1 MAIPQPLNYATQTF
15 NFPSATLPLTLPL
28 LNTTTSPA
36 VPITIDPLAYI
47 SDVYD
52 SLFASQVAGTTPLIK
67 NIRSILI
74 KKLLLDQAAQELLFH
89 SILTV
94 DDLIAFTLN
103 ILHRTAIIP

>member
-1 MAIPQPLNYATQTF
+1 MAIPQLQNYLPQTSSF
-15 NFPSATLPLTLPL
+15 SPAPLPLAQSTNAAILF
-28 LNTTTSPA
+28 
-36 VPITIDPLAYI
+36 TIDTLAYI

-52 SLFASQVAGTTPLIK
+52 SLFASQVAGNTTLIK

-74 KKLLLDQAAQELLFH
+74 KKLLIDQAAQELLFH

>member
-1 MAIPQPLNYATQTF
+1 MALIPQPINNAPQTF
-15 NFPSATLPLTLPL
+15 NFPSATVPLPLSTNVILPF
-28 LNTTTSPA
+28 
-36 VPITIDPLAYI
+36 TIDPLAYI

-74 KKLLLDQAAQELLFH
+74 KKLLLDQAAQELRFH

-94 DDLIAFTLN
+94 DDLIAFTRN